1 MDVYRLSNEVSV
13 QVDRRFNHQLTLEL
27 RDSGSSIPSPSITLD
42 NQQCSTLTR
51 QLCETTDELHELLI
65 ELLVGSPPIGAGIRL
80 IGDDRL
86 ELSVPIHYGTRNRT
100 KTWAFIIE
108 FPRDAPSAN
117 TDPAELTLDPSDW
130 TDTRALSHQIMN
142 DMIDYLRDVRQR
154 PTWRPMPPEVKQA
167 FKQTDLPLEGQSPWK
182 VYEDVC
188 SLVLPYPTGNIH
200 PSFWGYVK
208 GTGSIIGVLAEL
220 ITGTMNNNAWG
231 GHQASIYVE
240 QQVLLWL
247 KIIMGFPP
255 DESSSGILITG
266 SSVATII
273 AMAVARQKFNGKKM
287 KVYCSTEAHN
297 CVARAVKLLAIGK
310 ENLVMVRTN
319 SERQID
325 LQVMPSA
332 CLPPVLSLTF
342 SYWKNQS
349 IRPVVEWSL
358 AMRVP

>member
-1 MDVYRLSNEVSV
+1 MDVYRLSDQVSV
-13 QVDRRFNHQLTLEL
+13 QIERRSDGQLTLEL
-27 RDSGSSIPSPSITLD
+27 HDSRSSAPCARITFD
-42 NQQCSTLTR
+42 DHQCSTLTR
-51 QLCETTDELHELLI
+51 QLCETTEELHELLI
-65 ELLVGSPPIGAGIRL
+65 ELLVALPVGAGIRL
-80 IGDDRL
+80 IDDDRL
-86 ELSVPIHYGTRNRT
+86 QVSVPIHYGSRSRT
-100 KTWAFIIE
+100 KIWIFTIE
-108 FPRDAPSAN
+108 FSRRSSSAD
-117 TDPAELTLDPSDW
+117 TDSVEVTLDPSDW

-154 PTWRPMPPEVKQA
+154 PTWRPMPVEVKQA
-167 FKQTDLPLEGQSPWK
+167 FKQSELPLEGQSPWK
-182 VYEDVC
+182 VYEEVC

-231 GHQASIYVE
+231 GNQASIYVE

-255 DESSSGILITG
+255 DESSSGILISG

-273 AMAVARQKFNGKKM
+273 AMAVARQKFSGKKM

-310 ENLVMVRTN
+310 ENLIMVPTN
-319 SERQID
+319 AERQID
-325 LQVMPSA
+325 LKVMFAGCVPLA
-332 CLPPVLSLTF
+332 PRLTARP
-342 SYWKNQS
+342 WKKSS
-349 IRPVVEWSL
+349 IRPVVE
-358 AMRVP
+358 